1 MDALRNR
8 IVGHRVVKASDLLPH
23 ELNARVHGTAQR
35 EALRALLGEVGFARS
50 TLAYVADRHRPL
62 GDAAPLTLIDGHLR
76 REELADGDV
85 TVEILDV
92 DDAEASKLLLSL
104 DPMAALAGYDDAVL
118 ARLRE
123 TVSTESDALA
133 NLWASVADGQRAAE
147 RAMEEARWKDRPAKE
162 EPPDRWLV
170 IIECADEKAQAE
182 ALRVCQQH
190 GLECKAVMS

>member
-1 MDALRNR
+1 MDAIRNR
-8 IVGHRVVKASDLLPH
+8 IVGHRTVRASDLLPH
-23 ELNARVHGTAQR
+23 ELNARLHGTAQR

-50 TLAYVADRHRPL
+50 TLAYVADRHRHL
-62 GDAAPLTLIDGHLR
+62 GADAPLTLIDGHLR
-76 REELADGDV
+76 REELAGGEV

-92 DDAEASKLLLSL
+92 DDAEARKLLLSL
-104 DPMAALAGYDDAVL
+104 DPMATLSGYDDGVL

-123 TVSTESDALA
+123 SVSTGCDALA

-147 RAMEEARWKDRPAKE
+147 RAMAQARRKGKEAKE

-170 IIECADEKAQAE
+170 IVECADEKAQAE
-182 ALRVCQQH
+182 ALRICQQH